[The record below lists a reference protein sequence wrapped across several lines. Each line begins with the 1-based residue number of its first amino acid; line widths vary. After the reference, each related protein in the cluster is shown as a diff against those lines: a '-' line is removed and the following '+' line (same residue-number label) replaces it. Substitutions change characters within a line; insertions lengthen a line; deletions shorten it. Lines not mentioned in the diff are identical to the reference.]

1 MGVLCVNCRAAT
13 TTDTDGTM
21 FPVTLLFLP
30 IIRTWRVIILDLL
43 SSNCRRVKL
52 VFVNYEALISEI
64 ENILR
69 KLIYYII
76 SVISYLDASN
86 GTDQLWQ

>member
-1 MGVLCVNCRAAT
+1 M
-13 TTDTDGTM
+13 
-21 FPVTLLFLP
+21 
-30 IIRTWRVIILDLL
+30 ILDLL

-76 SVISYLDASN
+76 SVTSYLDTSN